1 MDKFELLRTFCESA
15 ISRSEQ
21 SRPVVISWSDQSRL
35 LWPEAQYFAPWHDVA
50 YAPASEPAA
59 DAAIEDRVR
68 LKRWKRVSPEA
79 GRVLGSRLTQ
89 ALSVIQVNEI
99 AGEREGTTFPSG
111 LDDKALTEAL
121 LIYWCYAMELPLAES
136 GGAPAGRA

>member
-1 MDKFELLRTFCESA
+1 MDKFELLSTFCATA
-15 ISRSEQ
+15 ISRPEE
-21 SRPVVISWSDQSRL
+21 SRPVVIPWGDQSRL
-35 LWPEAQYFAPWHDVA
+35 LWPEARYFVPWRDVA

-59 DAAIEDRVR
+59 DAAIQDRVR
-68 LKRWKRVSPEA
+68 LKRWKRVSPEVA
-79 GRVLGSRLTQ
+79 RVLGSRLTQ
-89 ALSVIQVNEI
+89 ALSVIQINEM
-99 AGEREGTTFPSG
+99 AGERAGTPFPSG

>member
-1 MDKFELLRTFCESA
+1 MDKFELLSTFCESA
-15 ISRSEQ
+15 ISRPEE
-21 SRPVVISWSDQSRL
+21 RRLVVIPWGDQSRL
-35 LWPEAQYFAPWHDVA
+35 LWPEAQYFAPWRDVA

-59 DAAIEDRVR
+59 DAAIQDRVR

-89 ALSVIQVNEI
+89 ALSVIQINEM
-99 AGEREGTTFPSG
+99 AGERAGTPFPSG
-111 LDDKALTEAL
+111 LDDKALTSVL

-136 GGAPAGRA
+136 GGATAGRA